1 MHTIAY
7 EKSPKIRSC
16 WHA

>member
-7 EKSPKIRSC
+7 EKSPKIRSF